1 MVRDRLLWLMNPAV
15 YQWQNL
21 TTEDFGTLAPEDAVA
36 ILPMAAVEQHGPH
49 LPLSTDAVICQGI
62 LDAAVAAPFEP
73 DGPVIVMPLQA
84 IGDSLE
90 HTDFPGTLSLPSDTL
105 GEIVYRLG
113 ACVHR
118 AGIRKLLIFNSHGGQ
133 PQVIDIAALRLR
145 KEVAM
150 FVAKAHSFRFGVP
163 DGLFAEDE
171 LAHGFHGGAVETSM
185 MLHLAP
191 DLVRMEKAGEF
202 RSTGEA
208 MARDNRHLGPE
219 GAHASYAWMARD
231 LNPTGAIGDATAADA
246 GKGRQA
252 VDHAATILREIIR
265 EVQAMPLSTLADG
278 R

>member
-1 MVRDRLLWLMNPAV
+1 MKSGIH
-15 YQWQNL
+15 QWQSL
-21 TTEDFGTLAPEDAVA
+21 TTEHFGTLAPENAVA
-36 ILPMAAVEQHGPH
+36 ILPMAAIEQHGPH
-49 LPLSTDAVICQGI
+49 LPLSTDAVICQGV
-62 LDAAVAAPFEP
+62 LHAAVAAPFEP
-73 DGPVIVMPLQA
+73 DGPVIVMPPQA

-118 AGIRKLLIFNSHGGQ
+118 AGVRKLLIFNSHGGQ

-145 KEVAM
+145 NELGM
-150 FVAKAHSFRFGVP
+150 LVAKAHSFHFGVP

-191 DLVRMEKAGEF
+191 DLVRMDKAGDF
-202 RSTGEA
+202 HSTGEA

-219 GAHASYAWMARD
+219 GRHASYAWMAHD
-231 LNPTGAIGDATAADA
+231 LNPTGAVGNASAADA
-246 GKGRQA
+246 DKGRLA
-252 VDHAATILREIIR
+252 VEHAAAILRGVIR
-265 EVQAMPLSTLADG
+265 EVQATPLSTLAG
-278 R
+278 ER

>member
-1 MVRDRLLWLMNPAV
+1 MEPAV
-15 YQWQNL
+15 HHWQNL
-21 TTEDFGTLAPEDAVA
+21 TTEEFGALDPDSTVA
-36 ILPMAAVEQHGPH
+36 ILPMAAIEQHGPH
-49 LPLSTDAVICQGI
+49 LPLSTDAVICRGI
-62 LDAAVAAPFEP
+62 LDAAVGAPLESA
-73 DGPVIVMPLQA
+73 GPIIVMPLQA

-105 GEIVYRLG
+105 TSIVCQLG

-145 KEVAM
+145 KELGM
-150 FVAKAHSFRFGVP
+150 FVAKAHSFHFGVP

-208 MARDNRHLGPE
+208 MAGDNRRLGPE
-219 GAHASYAWMARD
+219 GAHASYAWMAQD
-231 LNPTGAIGDATAADA
+231 LNPAGAVGDASAADA
-246 GKGRQA
+246 GKGRQT

-265 EVQAMPLSTLADG
+265 EVQATPLSTLADG